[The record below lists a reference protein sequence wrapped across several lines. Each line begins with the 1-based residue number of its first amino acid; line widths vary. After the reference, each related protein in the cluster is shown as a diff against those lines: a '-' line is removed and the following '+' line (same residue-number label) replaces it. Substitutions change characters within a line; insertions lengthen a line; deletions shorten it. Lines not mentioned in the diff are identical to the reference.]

1 MNFGFFP
8 KNLLETL
15 PMAGIGWVGIFVV
28 VLVMIAVVYGISIFS
43 VLLSRFARRRANKKN
58 KG

>member
-8 KNLLETL
+8 GNLLQTL
-15 PMAGIGWVGIFVV
+15 PMAGIGWLGIFVV

-43 VLLSRFARRRANKKN
+43 VMLSRFARKRAKK
-58 KG
+58 K